1 VRSWGIAWERAYGEV
16 TVHIEKFGMENE
28 KSTIA
33 TGLRFN
39 IMEDLQLDASVG
51 RSDKQNIVTLGLKW
65 MF

>member
-1 VRSWGIAWERAYGEV
+1 LAWERAYGEV

-39 IMEDLQLDASVG
+39 IIEDLQLDASVG

>member
-1 VRSWGIAWERAYGEV
+1 
-16 TVHIEKFGMENE
+16 VHIEKFGMENE

-51 RSDKQNIVTLGLKW
+51 RTHKQNIVTLGLKW